1 MRVHTPPRFPP
12 LFFVFPCTLFA
23 RKSRLP
29 DMLYLPVSSIS
40 LAVLNFTT
48 AMRAL

>member
-1 MRVHTPPRFPP
+1 MRVHTPPRTP
-12 LFFVFPCTLFA
+12 LFFVFPCTPFA

-40 LAVLNFTT
+40 LAVHNFTI
-48 AMRAL
+48 AMRAI